1 MISILFD
8 RHPLSPTLPSILFW
22 RLVAVPFPQIHHL
35 PGISLPQLLFCWCVL
50 IVPASI
56 TSSAFPDSYSRVGLC
71 LYPCP
76 ITRHSPLS
84 SLCSHFWGAS
94 PALHCS
100 LWIIHRPSLLFYT
113 ITSCPLLPLLLSFTE
128 FPGFDCSAW
137 LFPLIKWLCIYFQSN
152 FLSYSLKSQARKISV
167 TQIYQALP
175 QALPP
180 EHTRSEP
187 GIVTKRLTSG
197 ACRKSPIAA
206 HEPKMDRSRCWLC

>member
-1 MISILFD
+1 
-8 RHPLSPTLPSILFW
+8 
-22 RLVAVPFPQIHHL
+22 
-35 PGISLPQLLFCWCVL
+35 L

-128 FPGFDCSAW
+128 FPGFDCSA
-137 LFPLIKWLCIYFQSN
+137 FPLIKW
-152 FLSYSLKSQARKISV
+152 
-167 TQIYQALP
+167 
-175 QALPP
+175 
-180 EHTRSEP
+180 P
-187 GIVTKRLTSG
+187 GIAFALASRVRRRGLGDIYMENEVRTSHAPEIMALTLVCTTSG
-197 ACRKSPIAA
+197 PMPRDSILSS
-206 HEPKMDRSRCWLC
+206 HNTG